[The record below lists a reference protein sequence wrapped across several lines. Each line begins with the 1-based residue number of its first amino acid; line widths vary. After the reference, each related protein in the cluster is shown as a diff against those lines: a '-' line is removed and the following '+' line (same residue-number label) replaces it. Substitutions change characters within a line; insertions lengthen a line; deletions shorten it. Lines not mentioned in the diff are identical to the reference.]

1 MKNVMKTIEE
11 CGIVPVITLP
21 DIQCAL
27 PLAQALMD
35 GDISVVE
42 FTLRNPFGLEAIA
55 AVKKRFGERFTVG
68 AGTVLSC
75 EQADQAMEAGADFI
89 VAPGFDRQVVE
100 HCLKKGI
107 AVLPGCTTAGEIGQA
122 VALGLSAVKFFPAES
137 VGGVSAMK
145 LLASP
150 FKVRFVPTGGITL
163 QNIGSYLENK
173 EVLACG
179 GSFMISS
186 GLLKKGDFE
195 EITAL
200 CRQVREA
207 SLDFKLAHAGINC
220 ENGEEALAAARAVSA
235 LFGFPVEEG
244 GSSVFAGQAVECMKS
259 PYFGKNGHIG
269 FSTASM
275 TRALAYFRRRGV
287 AIREESIKCDDGG
300 ELVAAY
306 FAEEIAGFAIH
317 IVRR

>member
-1 MKNVMKTIEE
+1 MKNVMNTVEE
-11 CGIVPVITLP
+11 CGIVPVVTLP
-21 DIQCAL
+21 DIHCAL

-35 GDISVVE
+35 GDIPIVE

-55 AVKKRFGERFTVG
+55 SVKKRFGERFAVG

-75 EQADQAMEAGADFI
+75 EQVEQAKEAGADFI

-107 AVLPGCTTAGEIGQA
+107 AVLPGCATAGEIGQA
-122 VALGLSAVKFFPAES
+122 VALGLSVLKFFPAES
-137 VGGVSAMK
+137 AGGISAMK
-145 LLASP
+145 LLAAP

-163 QNIGSYLENK
+163 KNVGSYLGNK

-179 GSFMISS
+179 GSFMAPA
-186 GLLKKGDFE
+186 GLLNAGDFE
-195 EITAL
+195 GITSL
-200 CRQVREA
+200 CRQVRDV
-207 SLDFKLAHAGINC
+207 SLDFKLAHVGINC
-220 ENGEEALAAARAVSA
+220 ENGEEALSAANAVTA
-235 LFGFPVEEG
+235 LFGFPVKEG
-244 GSSVFAGQAVECMKS
+244 GSSVFSGRAVECMKT

-275 TRALAYFRRRGV
+275 TRALAYFRRLGV
-287 AIREESIKCDDGG
+287 AIREESVKRDENG

-317 IVRR
+317 IVRA